1 MKPARFKYFDPFS
14 IEEALALVS
23 EWGDEGKLL
32 AGGQTL
38 MPMLN
43 FRALTPGAIID
54 INSISVLSGHEYTE
68 SGLVV
73 GALTRQQT
81 LEDDAI
87 LRFRQPL
94 VAETIPFI
102 AHRAVRNRGTVG
114 GSLAHADPAAEWGA
128 LAITLNAE
136 LTLKKHR
143 ASDRIVAA
151 RDFFLGL
158 LETALAPNEILA
170 QIRLPPWPRGAG
182 WSVVEFSRR
191 HGDFAIAGVMSV
203 AMRDPEGACT
213 DARISV
219 FGVGPAP
226 FRLNYAEAELRGQIP
241 TPSRVEAVV
250 KAALSDVSPLEDNHS
265 SAQYRRHLAAVLAE
279 RCFTE
284 AFARAS
290 LETDA

>member
-1 MKPARFKYFDPFS
+1 MKPARFRYFDPAS
-14 IEEALALVS
+14 IDEALVLIS
-23 EWGDEGKLL
+23 EWGEDGKLL

-54 INSISVLSGHEYTE
+54 INSINMLSGHEYTKL
-68 SGLVV
+68 GLVV
-73 GALTRQQT
+73 GALTRQQA
-81 LEDDAI
+81 LEDDI
-87 LRFRQPL
+87 YLRSRQPL

-102 AHRAVRNRGTVG
+102 AHRAIRNRGTVG

-128 LAITLNAE
+128 LAITLEAE
-136 LTLKKHR
+136 LTLKKHNT
-143 ASDRIVAA
+143 ADRVIAA

-191 HGDFAIAGVMSV
+191 HGDFALAGVMSM
-203 AMRDPEGACT
+203 AMRDREGTCT

-226 FRLNYAEAELRGQIP
+226 FRLNYAETDLRGQIP
-241 TPSRVEAVV
+241 TPSRVETAV
-250 KAALSDVSPLEDNHS
+250 KAALSDISPLEDSHS
-265 SAQYRRHLAAVLAE
+265 SAQYRRHLATVLAE

-290 LETDA
+290 VEAGA